1 MTKDQFFAIDYE
13 GFIDLVETAADSL
26 QHTGE
31 NLHNVLGRLKNWIE
45 EESFCARNAKDA
57 NEAGLVCAVNAD
69 LAEEVAYD
77 VLSDLNDHRC
87 WESEYTYSDDM
98 VRREID
104 PIFVVADEERDE
116 EVSA

>member
-1 MTKDQFFAIDYE
+1 MTKEQFFAIDYE
-13 GFIDLVETAADSL
+13 GFIDLVEAAADSL

-31 NLHNVLGRLKNWIE
+31 DLHDVLGRLKGRIE

-57 NEAGLVCAVNAD
+57 NEVGLVCAVNAD

-87 WESEYTYSDDM
+87 WESEYTYNDDM
-98 VRREID
+98 IRREID
-104 PIFVVADEERDE
+104 PIFVVADEERE
-116 EVSA
+116 EVAS